1 MDNLTTL
8 SSNIKSENMKY
19 RENKFYGKAP
29 RLYEQ
34 IDPLTEKD
42 YEFDENFYMKTFI
55 SNFNINYDFLF
66 NKLTE
71 NLNKS
76 ERLYSTHM
84 ITPKE
89 NSNGITS
96 MSIFFNILSILYN
109 ESYSKNSEKLKILY
123 KNFIS
128 CPNLNKFPLL
138 YLKYLQEYNQ
148 ILLNENCSDNIGTIL
163 NNLCLIAN
171 YRNLTQDEEEL
182 FFKIIQ
188 EQSGEVKQKQILQ
201 KNSKIISFDFSVSNN
216 TPKIFE
222 IIEYQFNFKT
232 ELNLNSLKIKSIN
245 LIFNNQERNKAYFE
259 NQFELSKE
267 NQINLSYKILIKD
280 SDKHLKLKTLRFELL
295 TNTEQSIYLEIFV
308 KSDKE
313 KTIQIKDS
321 SLNVLDFKYPKNI
334 SIGVGQYY
342 NFECQIFKNDD
353 SLEVENVILQFVIND
368 EEVQNM
374 TRSSIN
380 LSSKKNTLFYF
391 ILLKNIYF
399 KKFRA

>member
-29 RLYEQ
+29 KLYEQ

-42 YEFDENFYMKTFI
+42 YEFDDNFYMKTFI

-71 NLNKS
+71 NLNKA

-96 MSIFFNILSILYN
+96 MTIFFNILSILYN

-148 ILLNENCSDNIGTIL
+148 ILLNENCSDNIGIIL

-380 LSSKKNTLFYF
+380 LSSKKNTF
-391 ILLKNIYF
+391 
-399 KKFRA
+399 